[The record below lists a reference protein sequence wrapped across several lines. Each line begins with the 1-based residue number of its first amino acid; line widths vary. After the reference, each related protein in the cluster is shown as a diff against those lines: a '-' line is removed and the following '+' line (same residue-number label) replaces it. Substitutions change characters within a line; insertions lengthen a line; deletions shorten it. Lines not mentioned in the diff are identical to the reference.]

1 MATLP
6 KILKAHKV
14 DKILSYRQM
23 PPNKEGAILFGWE
36 EKNDLPKDRALVI
49 SKPFKDHIGEISIA
63 TKEDYILYYTAIVG
77 STPDDFI
84 KNMDKIS
91 VESMKIDFDF
101 AVMMGRFLTN
111 DVSFSWKDNE
121 YCIVQEIVT

>member
-1 MATLP
+1 MATLA

-49 SKPFKDHIGEISIA
+49 SKPLKDHIGEISIA

-91 VESMKIDFDF
+91 AESMKIDFDF